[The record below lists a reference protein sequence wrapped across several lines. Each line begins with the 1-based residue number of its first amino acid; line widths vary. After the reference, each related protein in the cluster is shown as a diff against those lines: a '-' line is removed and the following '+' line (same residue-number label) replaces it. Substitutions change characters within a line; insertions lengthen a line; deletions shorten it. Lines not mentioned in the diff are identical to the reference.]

1 VASPHRSG
9 RLPGLPSAARRPP
22 GPDTRAIHRFPG
34 PSSRPRSC
42 PQMVPVSDG
51 ESISTPAASCRARV
65 CGDSFQVSSPSTR
78 YPQNEAAYPH
88 LAAVIHRP
96 IHKKSTGQRRRLRH
110 LEHRVLPPVPVPRL
124 RYRRRRVGRCHRRPP
139 DNRSRPG
146 AGPRALTLRTLCR
159 AECNKAPSMY
169 EMEGALLWPR
179 RTEAAG
185 CLASPALRAA
195 RQDQTPRAIHRFPG
209 PFSRP
214 EVALRW
220 CPFPTVKAFLRLLL
234 VVTQGSAAIHF
245 KFLLHPHD
253 IHKTRPLIRI
263 SRQLSTGLYTRNP
276 QVARCSSTSA
286 IMP

>member
-169 EMEGALLWPR
+169 EMEGALPGL
-179 RTEAAG
+179 AA
-185 CLASPALRAA
+185 PK
-195 RQDQTPRAIHRFPG
+195 
-209 PFSRP
+209 RP
-214 EVALRW
+214 
-220 CPFPTVKAFLRLLL
+220 
-234 VVTQGSAAIHF
+234 
-245 KFLLHPHD
+245 
-253 IHKTRPLIRI
+253 
-263 SRQLSTGLYTRNP
+263 
-276 QVARCSSTSA
+276 VARPPQRCAPPARTRHPVRYTGFPVHSHVPRLPSDGA
-286 IMP
+286 RFRR